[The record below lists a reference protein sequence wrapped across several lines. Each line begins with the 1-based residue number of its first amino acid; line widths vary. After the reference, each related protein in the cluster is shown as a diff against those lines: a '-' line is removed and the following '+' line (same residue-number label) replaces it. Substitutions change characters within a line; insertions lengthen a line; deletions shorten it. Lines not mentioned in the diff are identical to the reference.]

1 MEIRTAEMLSR
12 ELTNELSWRT
22 KEIIQL
28 RMEAKAKEGSLKKT
42 IIRSGVAISYS
53 HWEGLSKTQPS
64 IF

>member
-53 HWEGLSKTQPS
+53 HWEGFVKNATE
-64 IF
+64 